1 MTTVNNWKNS
11 QGIEKYSSI
20 IPILDEF
27 VSEEGEHLGYILE
40 GGYLGVT
47 WLCPPSGGYG
57 ANTISTLDSIFK
69 KVYPEGT
76 VLQFSL
82 VASDD
87 LVTVLDNY
95 RHCRGKRN
103 RFDTVIDND
112 NMTEYMVDYYKAL
125 ADTSIPSRDME
136 GVPLRNFEVWASIK
150 VPIKKAM
157 PTTEEVEDFV
167 DMANNHEASLQQIFG
182 VATKMQPEILINR
195 LQMIHNPSPNAV
207 WRRGIKV
214 DGRQGCYR
222 STQPIRAQL
231 LEPGTEVKV
240 DGSDYMAIKAED
252 GSTRFIQSV
261 SIKEFPDSIY
271 QGTLHLMTGDWL
283 KGDDGAIPGNFMINL
298 VVEMSPKKVAKD
310 YSKRRLMAK
319 QIGEGPWA
327 RWISSLKYGLQDFEY
342 YEHYLEREKAQ
353 HCRFH
358 LNFQMWGP
366 TLKSVK
372 NCTKKLITRMEG
384 FSWSAGV
391 DSLIGRF
398 TWLNG
403 LPMCTSSEVSSFI
416 ERFDFLPSNLVKF
429 FVPMVASWPGNAVRH
444 PVLTYIARDGQLI
457 TFDPLKSDS
466 NYNIFITATSGAG
479 KSVSANYLIEGL
491 LSTGENRYPD
501 ALGNIHGDP
510 DGGRV
515 FIIDSGRSYV
525 KTTELYAGQF
535 VEVIPDNRFAFN
547 LCPFKSID
555 ESQKDTDEGV
565 VDSDANNYL
574 GAQGEM
580 LLNILKLMA
589 FPLGD
594 CNSYQYSAM
603 SVLLM
608 QLWNE
613 KGRETSIDDFA
624 DACAKHPREEVQQI
638 SDQLTPWCYLR
649 GGQNSWMFNPS
660 KPPIQ
665 FEKDLVVL
673 ELDGLNGSDQLKA
686 VCIMLCIQRIQQ
698 EMFRHDQL
706 HIVKAFILDEA
717 WEFLKENKGVDEQ
730 TRQVLQTLAKFLES
744 GWRRFRKY
752 NSLGVCI
759 SQSMKDANESPAGI
773 AMASNS
779 AHLFYLM
786 QNGEELARLNKEG
799 KFIEQDYL
807 LLRNIKTV
815 RPFFSEVLLC
825 SGGTKSVGRLYLPR
839 AKALTYSTAPDEK
852 KQIEIMMKDKG
863 VDMFTACQMIA
874 EREGKDLVG
883 TWRRRF
889 DAENES

>member
-1 MTTVNNWKNS
+1 MTSLEQWKTTL
-11 QGIEKYSSI
+11 GLEKYSSI

-27 VSEEGEHLGYILE
+27 TGEDGQHAGYILE
-40 GGYLGVT
+40 GGYLGSS
-47 WLCPPSGGYG
+47 WLCPPSSGYG
-57 ANTISTLDSIFK
+57 ANIISTLDSIFK
-69 KVYPEGT
+69 KKYPEGT
-76 VLQFSL
+76 VIQFSL
-82 VASDD
+82 VACDD

-95 RHCRGKRN
+95 KYCRGNRN
-103 RFDTVIDND
+103 RFETVID
-112 NMTEYMVDYYKAL
+112 TEITTDYMVDYYKAL

-157 PTTEEVEDFV
+157 PANEEVDDFL
-167 DMANNHEASLQQIFG
+167 DIANNFEGSLQQIFG
-182 VATKMQPEILINR
+182 YCTKMNPEILINR
-195 LQMIHNPSPNAV
+195 LQMIHNPSPDAV
-207 WRRGIKV
+207 WRRGV
-214 DGRQGCYR
+214 VVGGRQGSYKP
-222 STQPIRAQL
+222 TQPIRNQL
-231 LEPGTEVKV
+231 LESGTEVRV
-240 DGSDYMAIKAED
+240 GDRDHMVIEAADGTERY
-252 GSTRFIQSV
+252 IQSV
-261 SIKEFPDSIY
+261 SIKEFPDNVY
-271 QGTLHLMTGDWL
+271 QGTLHLLTGDWL
-283 KGDDGAIPGNFMINL
+283 KGEDGAIPGNFMVNL
-298 VVEMSPKKVAKD
+298 VVEMSPKKVSKE
-310 YSKRRLMAK
+310 YSKRRVMAK

-358 LNFQMWGP
+358 LNFQMWSDS
-366 TLKSVK
+366 LKSVK
-372 NCTKKLITRMEG
+372 NNSKKLITRMEG
-384 FSWSAGV
+384 YSWSGGV
-391 DSLIGRF
+391 DSMIGRF
-398 TWLNG
+398 TWLNC
-403 LPMCTSSEVSSFI
+403 LPMCTTPEVSDFI

-429 FVPMVASWPGNAVRH
+429 FVPMVASWAGNAIHR
-444 PVLTYIARDGQLI
+444 PILTYIARDGQLM

-479 KSVSANYLIEGL
+479 KSVSANYLVEGI
-491 LSTGENRYPD
+491 LSTGQSRIPD
-501 ALGNIHGDP
+501 AFGVQQGKP

-535 VEVIPDNRFAFN
+535 VEVLPDNRFIYN

-555 ESQKDTDEGV
+555 ESQKDGD
-565 VDSDANNYL
+565 DSIQATETNKYL

-594 CNSYQYSAM
+594 CDSYQFSQM

-608 QLWNE
+608 QLWNK
-613 KGRETSIDDFA
+613 KGRESSIDDFA
-624 DACAKHPREEVQQI
+624 DLCATHPRTDIQQI
-638 SDQLTPWCYLR
+638 SEQLTPWCYTR
-649 GGQNSWMFNPS
+649 GGQNSWMFNPN

-706 HIVKAFILDEA
+706 HIVKAFFLDEA

-752 NSLGVCI
+752 GSFGVCI

-786 QNGEELARLNKEG
+786 QNAEELTRLNNDG

-807 LLRNIKTV
+807 MLRSIRTV
-815 RPFFSEVLLC
+815 RPHFSEVMIC
-825 SGGTKSVGRLYLPR
+825 SGGMKSVGRLYLPR

-852 KQIEIMMKDKG
+852 SKIENMMKEHG
-863 VDMFTACQMIA
+863 IDMFSACQKIA
-874 EREGKDLVG
+874 EQEGLDLVG
-883 TWRRRF
+883 TWRKRLS
-889 DAENES
+889 E